1 MSFDR
6 DQLRTVVVTALA
18 TAAEIDPGQFDD
30 STNMV
35 DLGLDSLSFAG
46 VIIDI
51 EDAMGE
57 EVPVEV
63 LDRFLDVGDV
73 VTLRDVIEILSI
85 WEPGMG
91 TPLAAAGPVGPPDRV
106 VVRQPVPGGA
116 WYEDTFSPGE
126 RL

>member
-85 WEPGMG
+85 WAPGMG
-91 TPLAAAGPVGPPDRV
+91 TPLATAGPAGPPDRV
-106 VVRQPVPGGA
+106 VVRQSIPGGA